1 MNIILLINFE
11 KILEFFKEFTNE
23 NVILIIAMA
32 IILPF
37 IEALVPMLPLI
48 AIISFSIASLGSIY
62 GSVMGS
68 VLGILLSI
76 LGSSIGMFSV
86 FILIRDLIGNWFRE
100 KTKNKEKIVKA
111 IEWMEN
117 RSNSFM
123 ILFLSNPYIPTSI
136 FNYAMALTG
145 YSVKKYLV
153 IVLISRTICITL
165 LGVLGIV
172 FNVGDDL
179 TAIVWVFVTYIVV
192 YIIIWLIK
200 KLFIIKKD
208 KIGTK
213 RKEEKYEK
221 NN

>member
-1 MNIILLINFE
+1 MNITLLINFE

-192 YIIIWLIK
+192 YIIVWLIK

-213 RKEEKYEK
+213 
-221 NN
+221 

>member
-213 RKEEKYEK
+213 
-221 NN
+221 

>member
-111 IEWMEN
+111 IEWIEN

-123 ILFLSNPYIPTSI
+123 ILFISNPYIPTSI

-213 RKEEKYEK
+213 
-221 NN
+221 

>member
-100 KTKNKEKIVKA
+100 KTKNKEKSL
-111 IEWMEN
+111 
-117 RSNSFM
+117 RQ
-123 ILFLSNPYIPTSI
+123 LSGWRI
-136 FNYAMALTG
+136 AQ
-145 YSVKKYLV
+145 
-153 IVLISRTICITL
+153 IVL
-165 LGVLGIV
+165 
-172 FNVGDDL
+172 
-179 TAIVWVFVTYIVV
+179 
-192 YIIIWLIK
+192 
-200 KLFIIKKD
+200 
-208 KIGTK
+208 
-213 RKEEKYEK
+213 
-221 NN
+221 

>member
-1 MNIILLINFE
+1 MNITLLINFE

-68 VLGILLSI
+68 VLGILISI

-213 RKEEKYEK
+213 
-221 NN
+221 

>member
-1 MNIILLINFE
+1 MNITLLINFE

-213 RKEEKYEK
+213 
-221 NN
+221 

>member
-1 MNIILLINFE
+1 MNITLLINFE

-76 LGSSIGMFSV
+76 LGSSIGMFSI

-192 YIIIWLIK
+192 YIIVWLIK

-213 RKEEKYEK
+213 
-221 NN
+221 

>member
-11 KILEFFKEFTNE
+11 RILEIFKEFTND
-23 NVILIIAMA
+23 NVLLIILMA

-37 IEALVPMLPLI
+37 IEAVLPMLPLI
-48 AIISFSIASLGSIY
+48 GIISFSIASLGSIY
-62 GSVMGS
+62 GSVIGS

-76 LGSSIGMFSV
+76 LGSSIGMFLI

-111 IEWMEN
+111 IKWMEN

-153 IVLISRTICITL
+153 IVLLSRTICVTL
-165 LGVLGIV
+165 LGILGIV
-172 FNVGDDL
+172 FDVGNDV
-179 TAIVWVFVTYIVV
+179 TAIIWVFLTYIIV
-192 YIIIWLIK
+192 YIIIWAFKKLIK
-200 KLFIIKKD
+200 IRKD

-213 RKEEKYEK
+213 RKEEEYEK

>member
-208 KIGTK
+208 KRGTK
-213 RKEEKYEK
+213 
-221 NN
+221 

>member
-1 MNIILLINFE
+1 MNITLLINFE

-200 KLFIIKKD
+200 KMFIIKKD

-213 RKEEKYEK
+213 
-221 NN
+221 

>member
-1 MNIILLINFE
+1 MNITLLINFE

-23 NVILIIAMA
+23 NVILIISMA

-68 VLGILLSI
+68 ILGILLSI

-213 RKEEKYEK
+213 
-221 NN
+221 

>member
-1 MNIILLINFE
+1 MWWWLNITLLINFE

-213 RKEEKYEK
+213 
-221 NN
+221 

>member
-1 MNIILLINFE
+1 
-11 KILEFFKEFTNE
+11 
-23 NVILIIAMA
+23 
-32 IILPF
+32 
-37 IEALVPMLPLI
+37 
-48 AIISFSIASLGSIY
+48 
-62 GSVMGS
+62 
-68 VLGILLSI
+68 
-76 LGSSIGMFSV
+76 
-86 FILIRDLIGNWFRE
+86 
-100 KTKNKEKIVKA
+100 
-111 IEWMEN
+111 
-117 RSNSFM
+117 M

-213 RKEEKYEK
+213 
-221 NN
+221 

>member
-1 MNIILLINFE
+1 
-11 KILEFFKEFTNE
+11 
-23 NVILIIAMA
+23 MA

-86 FILIRDLIGNWFRE
+86 LSWIRDLIGNWFRE
-100 KTKNKEKIVKA
+100 KLKTREKIVKA

-145 YSVKKYLV
+145 YSEKKFFLILINRNFFFYLFRSFGE
-153 IVLISRTICITL
+153 IFLC
-165 LGVLGIV
+165 
-172 FNVGDDL
+172 
-179 TAIVWVFVTYIVV
+179 W
-192 YIIIWLIK
+192 
-200 KLFIIKKD
+200 
-208 KIGTK
+208 
-213 RKEEKYEK
+213 
-221 NN
+221 

>member
-1 MNIILLINFE
+1 MNITLLINFE

-37 IEALVPMLPLI
+37 IEALVPILPLI

-213 RKEEKYEK
+213 
-221 NN
+221 